1 MKPSLIFNPAF
12 CHDRKPFKY
21 INIFFK
27 VKSQHALNWQPH
39 IMDMNADTPARK
51 RDTPRIVL
59 PRNLWMIS
67 LSGKDADCVMSPGNR
82 SLLQLG

>member
-1 MKPSLIFNPAF
+1 MVLIISASTTVSGPNPFNVRF
-12 CHDRKPFKY
+12 HR
-21 INIFFK
+21 
-27 VKSQHALNWQPH
+27 ALNWQPH
-39 IMDMNADTPARK
+39 IMDMNADIPARK

-59 PRNLWMIS
+59 PRNLRMIS

>member
-1 MKPSLIFNPAF
+1 
-12 CHDRKPFKY
+12 
-21 INIFFK
+21 
-27 VKSQHALNWQPH
+27 
-39 IMDMNADTPARK
+39 MDMNADIPARK
-51 RDTPRIVL
+51 RDTLRIVL